1 MFKVKATVVGFLGD
15 QKRYPCHHQYA
26 LGDTFSFD
34 GAVFTG
40 SICPSLAIEAV
51 PKMMEVHAAGPRY
64 RGYLFHYPFLYSPH
78 SVEDSTYKR
87 YDGLGF
93 RNVFDN
99 YTVTKFDMANLTTS
113 GAVAWPPPPEP
124 IKHMDVR
131 VICPDYR
138 TSVVVKIEAYDVS
151 DAGRN
156 IPFFRREMCIL
167 DKVLKKPGVAASRV
181 LNEFSPE
188 EIEEIYPALS
198 SAMVASLLE
207 ELALMGYLVIDN
219 DAVKATVKAEK
230 KLSDFK
236 KSLSSEEKR
245 SLRLG

>member
-1 MFKVKATVVGFLGD
+1 MFKVRATVVDFLGD
-15 QKRYPCHHQYA
+15 QKRYPCHHQYQ

-34 GAVFTG
+34 GAVFNG
-40 SICPSLAIEAV
+40 GICPSLAIEAV

-78 SVEDSTYKR
+78 SVDDPTYKK

-93 RNVFDN
+93 RNVFEN
-99 YTVTKFDMANLTTS
+99 YAVQKFDMANLTSS
-113 GAVAWPPPPEP
+113 GAVAWPPPPEL

-138 TSVVVKIEAYDVS
+138 TSVAVKIEAYDIS

-167 DKVLKKPGVAASRV
+167 EKVLKKPGVAPSTR
-181 LNEFSPE
+181 F
-188 EIEEIYPALS
+188 
-198 SAMVASLLE
+198 
-207 ELALMGYLVIDN
+207 G
-219 DAVKATVKAEK
+219 
-230 KLSDFK
+230 
-236 KSLSSEEKR
+236 
-245 SLRLG
+245 